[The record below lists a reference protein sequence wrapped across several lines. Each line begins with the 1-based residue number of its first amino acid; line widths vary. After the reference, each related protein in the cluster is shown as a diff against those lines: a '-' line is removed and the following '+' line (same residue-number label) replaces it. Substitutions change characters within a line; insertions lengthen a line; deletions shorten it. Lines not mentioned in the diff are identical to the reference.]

1 MNYTVNDLTV
11 ILNKAQQAAVN
22 ASEQAY
28 QQNGNSDWDACG
40 FAWVD
45 IYAHDGKKLKGNTKM
60 GKALKQAGIDQ
71 NWNRVFSQWC
81 NWYGGQSI
89 SIKEAGA
96 RAYARVLEGYGF
108 TAYAGSR
115 LD

>member
-22 ASEQAY
+22 TSEQAY

-45 IYAHDGKKLKGNTKM
+45 IYAHDGVKLKGNTKM
-60 GKALKQAGIDQ
+60 GKALKAAGIDQ